1 MFFLLVAFAI
11 FSCRGS
17 LLCPSGNSFRGSL
30 PQHPTGKI
38 ALLSGCCNARDW
50 VFVMSMAPD
59 CATFDTIFGYFW
71 LNLFVYFYFRK
82 SVWLES
88 LVGLFRQNLV
98 QWALELGQF
107 ECWARILLELV

>member
-1 MFFLLVAFAI
+1 MAFAI

-59 CATFDTIFGYFW
+59 CANLYTIFGYFW

-88 LVGLFRQNLV
+88 FVGLFRQNLV

-107 ECWARILLELV
+107 ECWARISLELV

>member
-1 MFFLLVAFAI
+1 MCKGKDRKKGVRPNILFPKPPKKP
-11 FSCRGS
+11 
-17 LLCPSGNSFRGSL
+17 CPSGNSFRGNL

-88 LVGLFRQNLV
+88 LVGLFKQKCV
-98 QWALELGQF
+98 HWALELGPF
-107 ECWARILLELV
+107 